1 MKLFKFI
8 TALFVLV
15 GVNATALAAGELIT
29 KVQGM
34 EEVGSV
40 SLNAQNLKT
49 WKRSSFNNNNL
60 QVKDG
65 NIIIN
70 SVKVGPL
77 IQHDIILAKQL
88 VEVNFTIKALEPDTD
103 KAVIQNLIVVN
114 SKDETKSNLYGYRV
128 GKDFIRFADDKPV
141 AVTPDENGNINVK
154 VLVDIVSGKSEAYVN
169 GGTEPVITH
178 GPIVIKKG
186 QEKVVFGDGSSAVE
200 GSCAII
206 SAEVKEY

>member
-1 MKLFKFI
+1 MKLFKVM
-8 TALFVLV
+8 TGLVVAL
-15 GVNATALAAGELIT
+15 GVSATLWADGELLT

-34 EEVGSV
+34 EEVASV
-40 SLNAQNLKT
+40 NLNAQNLKT

-154 VLVDIVSGKSEAYVN
+154 VLVDIESGKSEAYIN
-169 GGTEPVITH
+169 SSSEPVITH

-186 QEKVVFGDGSSAVE
+186 QAKVVFGDGSSAVE